1 MEEYRV
7 KITPYAN
14 SQMREIRE
22 YIAVQLMNPDAAK
35 NLLLNMR
42 EQISKLKN
50 MPGKIKPIDEEPW
63 GSQGVRKIIVG
74 NFYIYYWIEEELLTV
89 HIIAVAY
96 RKREQKRV
104 LSRIPNNEF

>member
-35 NLLLNMR
+35 
-42 EQISKLKN
+42 
-50 MPGKIKPIDEEPW
+50 
-63 GSQGVRKIIVG
+63 
-74 NFYIYYWIEEELLTV
+74 
-89 HIIAVAY
+89 
-96 RKREQKRV
+96 
-104 LSRIPNNEF
+104 